1 MPIIIPPT
9 RAESVCRA
17 VAYFLLGCAG
27 VWVLVSPPMT
37 IQGQLGWLTW
47 VWGAC
52 LVAAFVAAVA
62 AFKCRYRVE
71 YMAIPLTVT
80 GVLIYSYTVWML
92 VPDTLTRAPQ
102 ALIVTAMAAALLVR
116 LVSLHRLVTAWKEG
130 PWIGSAQS

>member
-17 VAYFLLGCAG
+17 LAYFLLGCAG
-27 VWVLVSPPMT
+27 VWVLASPPTT
-37 IQGQLGWLTW
+37 IQGQLGWLTA

-52 LVAAFVAAVA
+52 LITAFVASVA
-62 AFKCRYRVE
+62 AFKRRYRVE
-71 YMAIPLTVT
+71 YMALPLTVT
-80 GVLIYSYTVWML
+80 GVLIYACTLWML

-102 ALIVTAMAAALLVR
+102 ALIVTAMATALLAR

-130 PWIGSAQS
+130 PWIGSEL